1 MKQIVILGPQGS
13 GKGTQA
19 NMIAEKLGIPALS
32 MGQLLRDEG
41 ATGSDIG
48 KEILAIQDAG
58 NLVSDEITS
67 NILKQRLAKDD
78 AKHGFIIDGYP
89 RFIEQYEASRT
100 FLSPS
105 HVLVITAAK
114 EESVKRIM
122 LRAEKEGRSDDT
134 PEMLEKRLQWSEEK
148 TAPVIEAYKHLGIVH
163 EIDGLGTV
171 EEVQARIAAAL
182 DL

>member
-41 ATGSDIG
+41 ATGSEIG

-58 NLVSDEITS
+58 NLVPDKITS
-67 NILKQRLAKDD
+67 EVLKKRIAKDD
-78 AKHGFIIDGYP
+78 AQNGFIIDGYP
-89 RFIEQYEASRT
+89 RFMEQYEVSKA
-100 FLSPS
+100 FLNPS
-105 HVLVITAAK
+105 HVLVVTVPK

-122 LRAEKEGRSDDT
+122 LRAAEEGRGDDT
-134 PEMLEKRLQWSEEK
+134 PEMLERRLQWSEEK
-148 TAPVIEAYKHLGIVH
+148 TAPVIEAYKTRGIVH

-171 EEVQARIAAAL
+171 EEVEARIAAVL